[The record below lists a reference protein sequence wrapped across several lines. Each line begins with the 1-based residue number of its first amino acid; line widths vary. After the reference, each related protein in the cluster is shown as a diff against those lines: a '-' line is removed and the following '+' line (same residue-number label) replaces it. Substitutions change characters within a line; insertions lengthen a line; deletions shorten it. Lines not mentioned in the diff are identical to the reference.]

1 MEKTRE
7 QLRFSPD
14 FKQACEIF
22 DLKPLDVLQQFMDN
36 VSLPSYFAEPMSP
49 DRWANTFMLECVL
62 SRLEGNDLME
72 RFSVFFDSITEAVL
86 SDRDDKEEVSRKIM
100 DEWHKAVLEG
110 RIEEIMKDN

>member
-7 QLRFSPD
+7 HLHFSSD

-62 SRLEGNDLME
+62 SRLEATILWNDL
-72 RFSVFFDSITEAVL
+72 VFFLIALPRRFLVTGMT
-86 SDRDDKEEVSRKIM
+86 RK
-100 DEWHKAVLEG
+100 KSAG
-110 RIEEIMKDN
+110 RLWTNGIKPYWRVGLKRL

>member
-1 MEKTRE
+1 MENTRE

-49 DRWANTFMLECVL
+49 DR
-62 SRLEGNDLME
+62 
-72 RFSVFFDSITEAVL
+72 
-86 SDRDDKEEVSRKIM
+86 
-100 DEWHKAVLEG
+100 
-110 RIEEIMKDN
+110 